1 MSSPSL
7 SSSEHLHPDEQ
18 SLKNYSSISRLA
30 ILAFGL
36 GIASA
41 LVLVS
46 PALAI
51 IPVLTAGVAFIALRQ
66 IAASDGELTGRWP
79 ATVGLCLAMG
89 FLGWGIT
96 RQSTRQAVLLAEA
109 ERAVDAWLELVRDNK
124 LVEAHQRM
132 KSVDSRVKGE
142 QALKD
147 YYASDRDA
155 REHMDVTFSTDP
167 MKSFRAIG
175 RDVEFHNAG
184 VVVST
189 NNGFLDDVMLR
200 YDYVDPRTNDTNSM
214 WITATRSWNPTTQ
227 RASWYVNHVDANL
240 PAKFR

>member
-1 MSSPSL
+1 MSAPSL

-18 SLKNYSSISRLA
+18 SLKEYSSISRLA
-30 ILAFGL
+30 ILALGL

-41 LVLVS
+41 LMLVS

-66 IAASDGELTGRWP
+66 IAASDGQLTGRWP

-89 FLGWGIT
+89 FLGWGIS
-96 RQSTRQAVLLAEA
+96 RQSTRQAVLVAEA

-132 KSVDSRVKGE
+132 KSIDSRVKGE
-142 QALKD
+142 QAIKD

-155 REHMDVTFSTDP
+155 REHMDLTFSTDP

-175 RDVEFHNAG
+175 PDVEFHNAG

-200 YDYVDPRTNDTNSM
+200 YDYADPRTNDANSM

-227 RASWYVNHVDANL
+227 RASWYVNHVDATL